1 MRGGHHTSILLAL
14 GHMSARTNGR
24 QQIHHEREDVPRE
37 HKGNDPLENR
47 ADVLLRPVVAFCAD
61 AEADGEADFDND
73 EAEFDE
79 EACEQDAVLGA
90 VEEAEAEVLGT
101 DENGADDVADAVGGE
116 C

>member
-1 MRGGHHTSILLAL
+1 MLLAL
-14 GHMSARTNGR
+14 GQVSARTNSR

-47 ADVLLRPVVAFCAD
+47 ADVLLRPVVALCAD
-61 AEADGEADFDND
+61 AEADGKADLDDD
-73 EAEFDE
+73 EGEFDE

-90 VEEAEAEVLGT
+90 VEEAQAEVLGA
-101 DENGADDVADAVGGE
+101 DEDGADDVADAVGGE

>member
-1 MRGGHHTSILLAL
+1 
-14 GHMSARTNGR
+14 MSACANRR

-47 ADVLLRPVVAFCAD
+47 ANVLLRPVVALCVD
-61 AEADGEADFDND
+61 AEADGEADFDDD
-73 EAEFDE
+73 EGEFYE

-90 VEEAEAEVLGT
+90 VEKAQAEVLGA
-101 DENGADDVADAVGGE
+101 DEDGADDVADAVGWLR